1 MRAIIS
7 GLVLVFALSWIGSAE
22 AAKGKKKAAVK
33 KEKIPAVAT
42 KQTTMAI
49 EKLLG
54 AYKWGLNSAAVMN
67 QLEKD
72 IRTQMEPVI
81 KGTQDPMAQDRVRR
95 DMMDK
100 IKTLK
105 GSQVKFEGKPTPW
118 DVSLV
123 DKEFAHKNGET
134 LIPVWTKDERRFYFF
149 HNDRLW
155 KMFIA
160 FNAEKFEGKTF
171 EDFAQVM
178 ENRFGRAE
186 RKYTATLKGDAKM
199 SHLSWPPSATTILR
213 AIDNTG
219 FYGNFCLVLSDRNEL
234 QSVRAGRKAN
244 SPKKEY
250 SDPLVDSVTAKKGT
264 VDTMEPPASEDG
276 VPPAD
281 DTGKKGKGK
290 GKGKGKKGGVEKV
303 DTSDDSSTT
312 TGKKKKINEKNPLD
326 GLDI

>member
-7 GLVLVFALSWIGSAE
+7 GLVLVFALGCIGNAE
-22 AAKGKKKAAVK
+22 AAKGKKKAAK
-33 KEKIPAVAT
+33 KEKVPAVAT

-54 AYKWGLNSAAVMN
+54 AYKWGLTSSTVMS

-81 KGTQDPMAQDRVRR
+81 KGTQDPLAQDRVRR
-95 DMMDK
+95 EMMDK
-100 IKTLK
+100 IKDLK
-105 GSQVKFEGKPTPW
+105 KSQVKFEGKPTSW

-123 DKEFAHKNGET
+123 DKEFGHKNGET
-134 LIPVWTKDERRFYFF
+134 LIPVWGKDERKFYFF

-155 KMFIA
+155 KLFIA
-160 FNAEKFEGKTF
+160 FNAEKYEGKTF
-171 EDFAQVM
+171 EDFAQAM

-213 AIDNTG
+213 AIDNTVM
-219 FYGNFCLVLSDRNEL
+219 YGNFCLVLSDRNEL

-244 SPKKEY
+244 SPKKDY
-250 SDPLVDSVTAKKGT
+250 SDPLVDSVTAKKGVT
-264 VDTMEPPASEDG
+264 DTEAPPVSEDG

-281 DTGKKGKGK
+281 DTSK
-290 GKGKGKKGGVEKV
+290 GKGKGKKGKKGGGEKV
-303 DTSDDSSTT
+303 DTSDDSATS
-312 TGKKKKINEKNPLD
+312 GKKQKKINEKNPLD